1 MQYAYTFVAISYFT
15 TCAHLHPL
23 HNWALKAVES
33 CTLRPLLSSTQVP
46 FSKLIW
52 MRCSYKTTS
61 FPLNMWNMSP
71 KHGRDHCF
79 CCCFSSY
86 WPCCSL
92 HTEPFSSVIGNLCI
106 DFPLWL
112 LLDYFPWDLWA
123 TLAVLS
129 LHILFLDI
137 HEKVLA
143 IADIMVRTMN
153 FSAPEWDKAW
163 SRLWA
168 IFQLL
173 ARILTIFDN
182 KYRI

>member
-1 MQYAYTFVAISYFT
+1 
-15 TCAHLHPL
+15 
-23 HNWALKAVES
+23 
-33 CTLRPLLSSTQVP
+33 
-46 FSKLIW
+46 
-52 MRCSYKTTS
+52 
-61 FPLNMWNMSP
+61 MWNMSP

-129 LHILFLDI
+129 LYILFLDI
-137 HEKVLA
+137 HELWKSPSNCGYHVPNNGLL
-143 IADIMVRTMN
+143 
-153 FSAPEWDKAW
+153 SARVGQSVKSAL
-163 SRLWA
+163 SALWA
-168 IFQLL
+168 MFQLL
-173 ARILTIFDN
+173 ARILTIFDK
-182 KYRI
+182 KYRILMCRDKRESYFIVLQQNNVQVC